1 MGSQLPPA
9 RLPGWS
15 RCLRRTLGKA
25 MWIAIPAWYQPLGVV
40 SSPAR
45 GHTKLGSAQVKEP
58 RFATK
63 QSSPPSGCAR
73 KHSQAVK
80 PNEWVCKT
88 DLGDMA
94 KPPAHLV
101 VMWRL
106 RRAQPSSTA
115 SLMER
120 GVVGAAEGD
129 PSEAVGRH
137 SSSPTLAARSARS
150 TSGSPVSAGPVT
162 YIPPAPT
169 GPLRGEASQG
179 PPGLFSVPD
188 GPALAPVRG
197 RGGVGKR
204 QGGKGRTGWRGRSGL
219 GRRG

>member
-1 MGSQLPPA
+1 
-9 RLPGWS
+9 
-15 RCLRRTLGKA
+15 

-94 KPPAHLV
+94 KPPAPRSHVALKA
-101 VMWRL
+101 R
-106 RRAQPSSTA
+106 
-115 SLMER
+115 
-120 GVVGAAEGD
+120 
-129 PSEAVGRH
+129 
-137 SSSPTLAARSARS
+137 PTFKH
-150 TSGSPVSAGPVT
+150 G
-162 YIPPAPT
+162 IPH
-169 GPLRGEASQG
+169 GK
-179 PPGLFSVPD
+179 
-188 GPALAPVRG
+188 RG
-197 RGGVGKR
+197 RGSR
-204 QGGKGRTGWRGRSGL
+204 RGRPIRGSGQAFIIANARRTL
-219 GRRG
+219 SAQHIRVASQRWASHVHTASPDWATQRRGITRPPRTALGPRRTSTSACTGEGWGREEAGREG